1 MKSLSS
7 MRPQD
12 IVILL
17 KLLTIQEPDW
27 KYRGLSASLSIAIS
41 EVSDSLVRSHL
52 AGLIDES
59 RRNVHRQSLMEFL
72 EHGIR
77 YVFPQVPGSMVTGIP
92 TAHSHPFYKQH
103 FTSEFNYVWPHED
116 GTMRGLAIQPLHK
129 GVPKACLQDELLY
142 ELLASIDILR
152 VGRVRERQL
161 ALEQLQKVIL

>member
-1 MKSLSS
+1 MKSQSS

-27 KYRGLSASLSIAIS
+27 RYRELSASLSISIS
-41 EVSDSLVRSHL
+41 EVSESLIRSHL

-77 YVFPQVPGSMVTGIP
+77 YVFPQVPGTIVTGIP
-92 TAHSHPFYKQH
+92 TALSHSFYKQH
-103 FTSEFNYVWPHED
+103 FASEFNYVWPHEN
-116 GTMRGLAIQPLHK
+116 GIMRGLAIQPLHK
-129 GVPKACLQDELLY
+129 GVPEACLQDGLLY

-161 ALEQLQKVIL
+161 AVEQLQKVIL

>member
-1 MKSLSS
+1 

-17 KLLTIQEPDW
+17 KLLTVQEPDW
-27 KYRGLSASLSIAIS
+27 RYRELSASLFIAIS
-41 EVSDSLVRSHL
+41 EVSESLVRSHL

-77 YVFPQVPGSMVTGIP
+77 YVFPQVPGTIITGVP
-92 TAHSHPFYKQH
+92 TALSHNFYKQH
-103 FTSEFNYVWPHED
+103 FVSEFNYVWPHEN
-116 GTMRGLAIQPLHK
+116 GSMRGLAIQPLHK
-129 GVPKACLQDELLY
+129 GVPEACLQDELLY

-161 ALEQLQKVIL
+161 AIEQLQKVIL

>member
-1 MKSLSS
+1 MKSLSP

-27 KYRGLSASLSIAIS
+27 KYRDLSASLSIAIS

-52 AGLIDES
+52 AGLVDES

-103 FTSEFNYVWPHED
+103 FASEFNYVWPYED
-116 GTMRGLAIQPLHK
+116 GAMRGLAIQPLHK